1 MENELRKYNPRKI
14 LGFWEAQ
21 ALATLT
27 SKNYPTS
34 FKAISELMNDDN
46 ADVEIKRASKI
57 LFWGRVWRQAKT
69 KEEVT
74 TAWINL
80 LDFIKNSK
88 YQSLASYQDGVDVST
103 DSKERVDFPAKERIL
118 ELYEDGLSDQ
128 QIIERGFSAK
138 QVMEINAQKT

>member
-1 MENELRKYNPRKI
+1 MENELKKYNPRKI
-14 LGFWEAQ
+14 LSFWEAQ
-21 ALATLT
+21 ALASLT
-27 SKNYPTS
+27 SKKYPTS

-46 ADVEIKRASKI
+46 TNMEIKRASKI

-80 LDFIKNSK
+80 LDIIKNSN
-88 YQSLASYQDGVDVST
+88 YQSMATYQDGIDAST

-118 ELYEDGLSDQ
+118 ELHKDGLSDQ
-128 QIIERGFSAK
+128 QIIERGFSVK

>member
-1 MENELRKYNPRKI
+1 MENELKKYNPRKI

-27 SKNYPTS
+27 SKKYPTS
-34 FKAISELMNDDN
+34 FKAISGLMNDDN
-46 ADVEIKRASKI
+46 TDMEIKRASNI

>member
-1 MENELRKYNPRKI
+1 MKNELKKYNPRKI

-46 ADVEIKRASKI
+46 TDMEIKRASNI

-80 LDFIKNSK
+80 LDFIKNSN

>member
-1 MENELRKYNPRKI
+1 
-14 LGFWEAQ
+14 
-21 ALATLT
+21 
-27 SKNYPTS
+27 
-34 FKAISELMNDDN
+34 MNDDN
-46 ADVEIKRASKI
+46 TDMQIKRASNI

-80 LDFIKNSK
+80 LDFIKNSN

-128 QIIERGFSAK
+128 QIIERGFSAE

>member
-1 MENELRKYNPRKI
+1 MENELKKYNPRKI
-14 LGFWEAQ
+14 LDFWEAQ

-34 FKAISELMNDDN
+34 FKEISELMNDDN
-46 ADVEIKRASKI
+46 IDTEIKRASKI

-80 LDFIKNSK
+80 LDLIKNSN
-88 YQSLASYQDGVDVST
+88 YQSMATYQDGVDVST

-118 ELYEDGLSDQ
+118 ELYEDGLSYQ

>member
-1 MENELRKYNPRKI
+1 MENELKKYNPRKI

-46 ADVEIKRASKI
+46 TDMQIKRASNI

-80 LDFIKNSK
+80 LDFIKNSN
-88 YQSLASYQDGVDVST
+88 YQSMATYQEGVDVST
-103 DSKERVDFPAKERIL
+103 ASKERVDFPAKERIL

-128 QIIERGFSAK
+128 QIIERGFSAE

>member
-80 LDFIKNSK
+80 LDFIKNSN
-88 YQSLASYQDGVDVST
+88 YQSMASYQEGVDVST
-103 DSKERVDFPAKERIL
+103 ASKERVDFPAKERIL
-118 ELYEDGLSDQ
+118 ELYLSL
-128 QIIERGFSAK
+128 IHI
-138 QVMEINAQKT
+138 

>member
-34 FKAISELMNDDN
+34 FKAISELINDDN
-46 ADVEIKRASKI
+46 ADIEIKRASKI

-80 LDFIKNSK
+80 LDFIKNSN
-88 YQSLASYQDGVDVST
+88 YQSMATYQDGVDVST

>member
-1 MENELRKYNPRKI
+1 MENELKKYNPRKI

-46 ADVEIKRASKI
+46 TDMEIKRASNI

-80 LDFIKNSK
+80 LDFIKNSN

>member
-1 MENELRKYNPRKI
+1 MENELKKYNPRKI
-14 LGFWEAQ
+14 LDFWEAQ

-34 FKAISELMNDDN
+34 FKEISELMNDDN
-46 ADVEIKRASKI
+46 IDTEIKRASRI

-80 LDFIKNSK
+80 LDFIKNSN
-88 YQSLASYQDGVDVST
+88 YQSLASYLDGVDVST

>member
-1 MENELRKYNPRKI
+1 MENELKKYNPRKI

-46 ADVEIKRASKI
+46 TDIEIKRASNI

>member
-1 MENELRKYNPRKI
+1 MENELKKYNPRKI

-46 ADVEIKRASKI
+46 TDIEIKRASNI

-80 LDFIKNSK
+80 LDFIRNSN
-88 YQSLASYQDGVDVST
+88 YQSMATYQDGIDVST

>member
-1 MENELRKYNPRKI
+1 MENELKKYNPRKI

-46 ADVEIKRASKI
+46 ADIEIKRASKI

-80 LDFIKNSK
+80 LDFIKNSN
-88 YQSLASYQDGVDVST
+88 YQSMATYQDGVDSSI

-118 ELYEDGLSDQ
+118 ELYNDGLSDL
-128 QIIERGFSAK
+128 QIIDRGFSEN
-138 QVMEINAQKT
+138 QVQEINAQKT

>member
-1 MENELRKYNPRKI
+1 MENELKKYNPRKI

-34 FKAISELMNDDN
+34 FKAISELINDDN
-46 ADVEIKRASKI
+46 ADIEIKRASKI

-80 LDFIKNSK
+80 LDFIKNSN
-88 YQSLASYQDGVDVST
+88 YQSLASYLDGVDVST

>member
-1 MENELRKYNPRKI
+1 MENELKKYNPRKI

-46 ADVEIKRASKI
+46 TDIEIKRASNI

-80 LDFIKNSK
+80 LDFIRNSN
-88 YQSLASYQDGVDVST
+88 YQSMATYQDGIDVST
-103 DSKERVDFPAKERIL
+103 DSKERVDFPTKERIL

-128 QIIERGFSAK
+128 QIIERGFSVK

>member
-1 MENELRKYNPRKI
+1 MENELKKYNPRKI

-46 ADVEIKRASKI
+46 TDMEIKRASNI

-128 QIIERGFSAK
+128 QIIERGFSAE

>member
-46 ADVEIKRASKI
+46 ADIEIKRASKI

-80 LDFIKNSK
+80 LDFIKNSN
-88 YQSLASYQDGVDVST
+88 YQSMATYQDGVDISI

-118 ELYEDGLSDQ
+118 ELYIDGLSDQ
-128 QIIERGFSAK
+128 QIIERGFSEK
-138 QVMEINAQKT
+138 QVQEINAQKT

>member
-1 MENELRKYNPRKI
+1 MENELKKYNPRKI

-46 ADVEIKRASKI
+46 TDMQIKRASNI

>member
-1 MENELRKYNPRKI
+1 MENELKKYNPRKI
-14 LGFWEAQ
+14 LDFWEAQ

-46 ADVEIKRASKI
+46 IDTEIKRASKI

-80 LDFIKNSK
+80 LDLIKNSN
-88 YQSLASYQDGVDVST
+88 YQSMATYQEGVDVST

-118 ELYEDGLSDQ
+118 ELYEDGLTYQ

>member
-46 ADVEIKRASKI
+46 ADIEIKRASKI

-80 LDFIKNSK
+80 LEFIKNSN
-88 YQSLASYQDGVDVST
+88 YQSMATYQEGVDVST
-103 DSKERVDFPAKERIL
+103 ASKERVDFPAKERIL
-118 ELYEDGLSDQ
+118 ELYKDGLSDQ
-128 QIIERGFSAK
+128 QIIERGFSEK
-138 QVMEINAQKT
+138 QVQEINAQKT

>member
-1 MENELRKYNPRKI
+1 
-14 LGFWEAQ
+14 
-21 ALATLT
+21 
-27 SKNYPTS
+27 
-34 FKAISELMNDDN
+34 MNDDN
-46 ADVEIKRASKI
+46 TNMEIKRASKI

-80 LDFIKNSK
+80 LDIIKNSN
-88 YQSLASYQDGVDVST
+88 YQSMATYQDGIDAST

-118 ELYEDGLSDQ
+118 ELHKDGLSDQ

>member
-1 MENELRKYNPRKI
+1 MENELKKYNPRKI

-34 FKAISELMNDDN
+34 FKGISELMNDDN
-46 ADVEIKRASKI
+46 TDMQIKRASNI

-80 LDFIKNSK
+80 LDFIKNSN

-103 DSKERVDFPAKERIL
+103 DSKDRVDFPAKERIL

-128 QIIERGFSAK
+128 QIIERGFSAE

>member
-80 LDFIKNSK
+80 LDFIKNSN
-88 YQSLASYQDGVDVST
+88 YQSKATYQDGVGVST
-103 DSKERVDFPAKERIL
+103 ASKERVDFPAKERIL

>member
-80 LDFIKNSK
+80 LDFIKNSN
-88 YQSLASYQDGVDVST
+88 YQSMASYQEGVDVST
-103 DSKERVDFPAKERIL
+103 ASKE
-118 ELYEDGLSDQ
+118 ELIFLLKK
-128 QIIERGFSAK
+128 GFLNYIK
-138 QVMEINAQKT
+138 MV

>member
-46 ADVEIKRASKI
+46 TDMQIKRASNI

-103 DSKERVDFPAKERIL
+103 DSEERVDFPAKERIL

>member
-34 FKAISELMNDDN
+34 FKAISELINDDN
-46 ADVEIKRASKI
+46 ADIEIKRASKI

-80 LDFIKNSK
+80 LDFIKNSN
-88 YQSLASYQDGVDVST
+88 YQSMATHQEGVDAST
-103 DSKERVDFPAKERIL
+103 ASKDRVDFPAKERIL
-118 ELYEDGLSDQ
+118 ELYEDGLSYQ
-128 QIIERGFSAK
+128 QIIVRGFSAK
-138 QVMEINAQKT
+138 QIMEINAQKT

>member
-1 MENELRKYNPRKI
+1 MENELKKYNPRKI

-27 SKNYPTS
+27 SKNSPTS

-46 ADVEIKRASKI
+46 TEMEIKRASNI

-80 LDFIKNSK
+80 LDFIKNSN
-88 YQSLASYQDGVDVST
+88 YHSLASYQDGVDVST

>member
-1 MENELRKYNPRKI
+1 MENELKKYNPRKI

-34 FKAISELMNDDN
+34 FKEISELMNDDN
-46 ADVEIKRASKI
+46 IDTEIKRASKI

-80 LDFIKNSK
+80 LDLIKNSN
-88 YQSLASYQDGVDVST
+88 YQSMATHQEGVDVST

-118 ELYEDGLSDQ
+118 ELYKDGLSNQ
-128 QIIERGFSAK
+128 QIIERGFSEK
-138 QVMEINAQKT
+138 QVEEINAQKT